1 MVVNGTIRASGTK
14 RAIVF
19 GVCVCVCVRYNL
31 TANSLPYKYN
41 TLAYNLSR
49 GVASGRER
57 LRTARCI

>member
-14 RAIVF
+14 CAIVF
-19 GVCVCVCVRYNL
+19 GVRVCVRHNL
-31 TANSLPYKYN
+31 TPNSLPHKYN
-41 TLAYNLSR
+41 TLGYNLSR

>member
-1 MVVNGTIRASGTK
+1 MVVNGTIRANGTK

-19 GVCVCVCVRYNL
+19 GVCVCVRYNL
-31 TANSLPYKYN
+31 TSNTIPHKYN
-41 TLAYNLSR
+41 TLGYNLSR

>member
-19 GVCVCVCVRYNL
+19 GMCVCVRYNL